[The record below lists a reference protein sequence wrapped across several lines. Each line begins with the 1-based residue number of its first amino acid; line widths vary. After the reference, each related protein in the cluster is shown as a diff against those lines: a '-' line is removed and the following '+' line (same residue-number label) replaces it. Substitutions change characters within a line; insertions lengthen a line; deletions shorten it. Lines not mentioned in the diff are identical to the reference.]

1 MRRITLIRNLVL
13 AALAA
18 ILALT
23 MSGCQSAGAPN
34 EQADPIEG
42 TWTLVQALGT
52 PPSDASFAQ
61 FNADGTFSLS
71 NSGETIYGT
80 WERNGGPLSKES
92 TFKFDGE
99 DAPYFLSLFVVT
111 WAATISDQGETCNLL
126 ALGVSNPNE
135 LNVCVF
141 FHSQLR

>member
-99 DAPYFLSLFVVT
+99 DAPYFLS
-111 WAATISDQGETCNLL
+111 SGSEQ
-126 ALGVSNPNE
+126 SK
-135 LNVCVF
+135 
-141 FHSQLR
+141 

>member
-99 DAPYFLSLFVVT
+99 DAPYFLSLCDVT

-135 LNVCVF
+135 LSMVF
-141 FHSQLR
+141 VR